1 LRLPCFAFDPEGPR
15 LVIPAF
21 GQLTGGHDCGERYQ
35 QWLVADD
42 AIVPWLAS
50 FPKKRGRQTA

>member
-1 LRLPCFAFDPEGPR
+1 
-15 LVIPAF
+15 
-21 GQLTGGHDCGERYQ
+21 LTGGHDCGERYQ